1 MNWTDILPDVKPN
14 TPVSISHS
22 TYFYGLDRL
31 IADTS
36 ADIIKLYELITVIT
50 RGLWKYLPYDKRT
63 YLYFSDI
70 IEERYDWLRCV
81 NFTFDLLNSELH
93 KEYSVKMSTD
103 IADGIDVTKTVI
115 ENITNVVKFNTD
127 NSTDFSKETKL
138 SLFNKLSSLQVEVLP
153 PPNVDL
159 SFKLT
164 SSISFVLSA
173 TECLKKRFNEDM
185 AKLGKST
192 KSTVTEWSDLRPQ
205 YNDRFNKIGKILF

>member
-36 ADIIKLYELITVIT
+36 ADVIKLYELITVIT

-70 IEERYDWLRCV
+70 IEERYDWLSCV

-103 IADGIDVTKTVI
+103 IADGIDDTKTVI

-127 NSTDFSKETKL
+127 NSTDVSKETKL
-138 SLFNKLSSLQVEVLP
+138 SLLNKLSSLQVEVLP

-185 AKLGKST
+185 AKLGKLT